1 MVQPGS
7 IDSNLCFICKKKS
20 FKRDFKLHKTESS
33 ERLDSL
39 MSRAKEHNDL
49 MMLKTLNKP
58 DFLASAVYHSGCI
71 RRLLL
76 HSMPL
81 KEETEQSAHEVAFDC
96 LISRISDDLFLYTR
110 KLFLYLIVL
119 KYTSHFYQKMFLKT
133 TSRLGSNVS
142 LPVTTAAQ

>member
-1 MVQPGS
+1 MQIRFSRLGRWQKIHLSHIISGLRRLGLLTAQAFKGCQNSPGS
-7 IDSNLCFICKKKS
+7 IDSNLCFICKIKS
-20 FKRDFKLHKTESS
+20 FKRDIKLHKIESS

-71 RRLLL
+71 RRFLL

-96 LISRISDDLFLYTR
+96 LISRISDDLFDCC
-110 KLFLYLIVL
+110 
-119 KYTSHFYQKMFLKT
+119 
-133 TSRLGSNVS
+133 
-142 LPVTTAAQ
+142 